1 MYVQPNGYEHLIHGE
16 PEPEALYREE
26 YYAEKRQDDHEAELV
41 EPSLRRRAALLRAQV
56 VAGVGK
62 FFA

>member
-1 MYVQPNGYEHLIHGE
+1 MYVHPNGFEHLIHGE
-16 PEPEALYREE
+16 PAPEALYREE
-26 YYAEKRQDDHEAELV
+26 YYAEKRHEGHETEVV
-41 EPSLRRRAALLRAQV
+41 EPSLRERALLLRAQV